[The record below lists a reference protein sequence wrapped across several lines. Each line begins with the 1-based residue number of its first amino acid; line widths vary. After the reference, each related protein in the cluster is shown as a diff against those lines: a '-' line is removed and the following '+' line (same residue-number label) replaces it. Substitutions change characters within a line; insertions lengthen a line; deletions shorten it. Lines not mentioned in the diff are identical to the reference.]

1 MARWGVSVSAAAWCG
16 DKVPCLCNDC
26 LRVVPLSVDEMMQQ
40 QDDNGIIACECGG
53 DNGPCWC
60 SGCVE
65 TARRLLAG
73 ERRAAALGLHNC
85 GEVVSW
91 SIAEGLRK

>member
-1 MARWGVSVSAAAWCG
+1 MSAAGWFG

-26 LRVVPLSVDEMMQQ
+26 LRVVRLTVDEMIAG

-60 SGCVE
+60 AGCVE
-65 TARRLLAG
+65 TARRLLDG
-73 ERRAAALGLHNC
+73 ERRAELLDLHN
-85 GEVVSW
+85 VPAVISW
-91 SIAEGLRK
+91 HPVTGLRK

>member
-1 MARWGVSVSAAAWCG
+1 MSAAGWDG

-26 LRVVPLSVDEMMQQ
+26 LRVVMLTKDQYAEQR
-40 QDDNGIIACECGG
+40 DDNGIIACVCGG

-60 SGCVE
+60 PGCVD

-73 ERRAAALGLHNC
+73 ERRAGVLALHNVPA
-85 GEVVSW
+85 VVSW
-91 SIAEGLRK
+91 SIADGLRK

>member
-1 MARWGVSVSAAAWCG
+1 MSAAGWGG

-26 LRVVPLSVDEMMQQ
+26 LRVVLLTWDQVQEQ
-40 QDDNGIIACECGG
+40 QDDNGIIACVCGG

-73 ERRAAALGLHNC
+73 ERRADWLDLHNVPD
-85 GEVVSW
+85 VVSW
-91 SIAEGLRK
+91 SFAGGLRK

>member
-1 MARWGVSVSAAAWCG
+1 MTIDQTMEA
-16 DKVPCLCNDC
+16 
-26 LRVVPLSVDEMMQQ
+26 
-40 QDDNGIIACECGG
+40 QDDNGIIACVCGG

-73 ERRAAALGLHNC
+73 ERSGALLGFQSP
-85 GEVVSW
+85 GVVSW
-91 SIAEGLRK
+91 NVVGGLRS